1 MLYGIHSFLP
11 MPLAHKQ
18 PQSET
23 QKWKSWCQ
31 ILAISINSTN
41 NETGSESIFVFLSFS
56 PLKRAAPFALKI
68 QAPTLL
74 QTKAFYRF
82 RNSMPHLI

>member
-23 QKWKSWCQ
+23 QKWKSWRQ

-41 NETGSESIFVFLSFS
+41 NETGSESIFVFLSFL
-56 PLKRAAPFALKI
+56 P
-68 QAPTLL
+68 
-74 QTKAFYRF
+74 
-82 RNSMPHLI
+82 